1 VATGKPV
8 VALESTIYTHGFPY
22 PESVALASLLESV
35 VRVNGGI
42 PATIGILNGVARVGL
57 SAEELIEL
65 ASTAE
70 KKDALKVSRR
80 DLGYICGLGMAGRR
94 LHGGTTVSGTMVLA
108 HLAGIK
114 VFGTGGLGGVH
125 RGGES
130 SMDISAD
137 LTELG
142 RTPVAVVS
150 SGCKSFLDIPRT
162 LEFLETE
169 GVCVGTFADGREGT
183 VDFPAFFSRDSGIKS
198 PRVIRDEAEAAA
210 IIYAQSRLPV
220 NSGIHF
226 ANPVP
231 AEQSI
236 PRGEMDTIIEE
247 AIRLA
252 EVEGYRGS
260 DNTPFVLAKIKELS
274 GGKSVIAN
282 RALVEANVKRATK
295 VAVELSKLEQA
306 DRGTGGR

>member
-1 VATGKPV
+1 
-8 VALESTIYTHGFPY
+8 
-22 PESVALASLLESV
+22 
-35 VRVNGGI
+35 
-42 PATIGILNGVARVGL
+42 
-57 SAEELIEL
+57 
-65 ASTAE
+65 
-70 KKDALKVSRR
+70 
-80 DLGYICGLGMAGRR
+80 
-94 LHGGTTVSGTMVLA
+94 
-108 HLAGIK
+108 
-114 VFGTGGLGGVH
+114 
-125 RGGES
+125 
-130 SMDISAD
+130 MDISAD

-169 GVCVGTFADGREGT
+169 GVCVGTFADGREGS

-210 IIYAQSRLPV
+210 IIYAQSKLPV
-220 NSGIHF
+220 SSGIHF

-236 PRGEMDTIIEE
+236 PKGEMDIIIEE

-252 EVEGYRGS
+252 EVEGHRGS

-306 DRGTGGR
+306 DRGTGGRNRGGS